1 MARKRPSKISTLVNL
16 DFIAHF
22 LKMSGEN
29 VSSFSRKAGISKQS
43 MQQWFEYDD
52 MTIAKIKE
60 IFSNYGYDWDYRLVS
75 RRASKE
81 VEMPE
86 HLEIE
91 VAERV
96 YPRLDSSKRLFELR
110 RAIVDAGYTNKDFIE
125 RLRKKGLAHSGM
137 PWWTNC
143 VKVDSIFLSDLRNM
157 AEELDCDLK
166 ISIKPKP
173 KSDNPED

>member
-1 MARKRPSKISTLVNL
+1 M
-16 DFIAHF
+16 FI
-22 LKMSGEN
+22 
-29 VSSFSRKAGISKQS
+29 VWI

-60 IFSNYGYDWDYRLVS
+60 IFGNYGYDWDYRLVS
-75 RRASKE
+75 RRAAKE
-81 VEMPE
+81 VEMLE

-91 VAERV
+91 VAERA

-110 RAIVDAGYTNKDFIE
+110 RAILDAGYTNKDFIE
-125 RLRKKGLAHSGM
+125 QLRKKGLAHSGM

-143 VKVDSIFLSDLRNM
+143 VKVDSIYLSDLRNM

-166 ISIKPKP
+166 ISIKPKL
-173 KSDNPED
+173 KSDD

>member
-1 MARKRPSKISTLVNL
+1 MVGKRPSKLSTLVNL

-60 IFSNYGYDWDYRLVS
+60 IFGNYGYDWDYRLVS
-75 RRASKE
+75 RRVKKE
-81 VEMPE
+81 IEMPE

-91 VAERV
+91 VAERA
-96 YPRLDSSKRLFELR
+96 YPRLDSTKRLFELR
-110 RAIVDAGYTNKDFIE
+110 RAILDAGYTNKDFIE
-125 RLRKKGLAHSGM
+125 QLRQKGLAHSGM

-143 VKVDSIFLSDLRNM
+143 VKVDSIYLSDLRNM

-166 ISIKPKP
+166 ISIKPK
-173 KSDNPED
+173 SESED